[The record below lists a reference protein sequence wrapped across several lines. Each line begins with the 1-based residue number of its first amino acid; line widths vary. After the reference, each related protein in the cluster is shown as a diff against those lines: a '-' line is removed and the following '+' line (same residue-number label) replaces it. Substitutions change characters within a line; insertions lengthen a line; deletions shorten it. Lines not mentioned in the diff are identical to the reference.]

1 MYLQLIYTN
10 PQTAGLSCN
19 PLIKQPG
26 WSLPLP
32 RLISLSRLKRIG
44 TNKEHKQGSDS
55 QLFKGLGDSSG
66 DQLLSAPL
74 AGTAPQP
81 TSLLTGTCKNSSVF
95 SRSPDSPCGTGI
107 LWEDEKKHSR
117 EGGTSKQW
125 DEWLSDCRT
134 DQQEQPYSSRE
145 GQEEKKMQG
154 ITVGG
159 WLPATIWNKSL
170 PLLVVCGGHC
180 FCVVFPNIS
189 LQDFSLFLRF
199 QLKMPWLHMDES
211 D

>member
-10 PQTAGLSCN
+10 PQTARLSCN
-19 PLIKQPG
+19 PLIKQPS

-66 DQLLSAPL
+66 DQLLSPPL
-74 AGTAPQP
+74 AGTVPQP
-81 TSLLTGTCKNSSVF
+81 TSLLSGTCKNGSAF
-95 SRSPDSPCGTGI
+95 SRSPDSSCRTGI
-107 LWEDEKKHSR
+107 LWENEEKHSR
-117 EGGTSKQW
+117 ERGTSQW
-125 DEWLSDCRT
+125 DEWLSDCRR
-134 DQQEQPYSSRE
+134 DQEEWPYSLRE
-145 GQEEKKMQG
+145 GQEKQMQRT
-154 ITVGG
+154 TVAG
-159 WLPATIWNKSL
+159 WLPETIWDKSL
-170 PLLVVCGGHC
+170 SLFVVCDGHC
-180 FCVVFPNIS
+180 CSCVVFPNTS
-189 LQDFSLFLRF
+189 LQDFSLLLCC